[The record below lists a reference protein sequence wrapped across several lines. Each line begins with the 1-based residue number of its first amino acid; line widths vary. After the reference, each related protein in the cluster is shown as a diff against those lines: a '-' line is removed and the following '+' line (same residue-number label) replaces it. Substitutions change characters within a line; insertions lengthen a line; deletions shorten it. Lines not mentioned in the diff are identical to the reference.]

1 MLLSKRIVYVLFWEM
16 LLCVYSIAL
25 SPKDVF
31 LLTTK
36 VFSLF
41 IIVEIDFIDTKR
53 VNLSLV
59 IIIL

>member
-16 LLCVYSIAL
+16 LLCVYLIAL

-41 IIVEIDFIDTKR
+41 KIVEIDFIDTKP
-53 VNLSLV
+53 VNPSLV

>member
-1 MLLSKRIVYVLFWEM
+1 MRIVYVLLWEM

-25 SPKDVF
+25 SPKDEF

-41 IIVEIDFIDTKR
+41 KVVEIDFRGTG
-53 VNLSLV
+53 
-59 IIIL
+59 

>member
-1 MLLSKRIVYVLFWEM
+1 MRIVYSLFWEV

-25 SPKDVF
+25 STKDVF

-36 VFSLF
+36 VFSLLK
-41 IIVEIDFIDTKR
+41 IVEIGFIDIKR
-53 VNLSLV
+53 VNPSLV

>member
-1 MLLSKRIVYVLFWEM
+1 MRIVYDLFGGKCN
-16 LLCVYSIAL
+16 CVYSIAL
-25 SPKDVF
+25 SAKVVF

-41 IIVEIDFIDTKR
+41 KIVEIGFIDIKR
-53 VNLSLV
+53 VNPSLV